1 MYKLFHD
8 LFDDPSIEVCLIF
21 FQAILPSLTNVD
33 VATWWITHS
42 CAEISF
48 NTFYKKHN
56 VGIWSSLS
64 SYTVTGGEHWL
75 HWILFALQALLVG
88 DILAMRYLTN
98 WCLIQGS
105 LLKYAN
111 WINVTFKLNF
121 NFRSVE
127 YVVETFPLLNV
138 IDSLNYSDSS
148 LIILLW
154 PTKISEKL
162 YNIL

>member
-1 MYKLFHD
+1 MW
-8 LFDDPSIEVCLIF
+8 I
-21 FQAILPSLTNVD
+21 

-48 NTFYKKHN
+48 NTFYKKHCWN
-56 VGIWSSLS
+56 LIIFVKLH
-64 SYTVTGGEHWL
+64 SYTGGEHWL

-88 DILAMRYLTN
+88 DILSMRYLPN

-121 NFRSVE
+121 NFRNVE
-127 YVVETFPLLNV
+127 YLVETFPLLNV
-138 IDSLNYSDSS
+138 IDSSNYSDSS